1 METGIE
7 LRNEEEKSL
16 IGEIESVWAGFTQP
30 AVKDADAYQ
39 YAANNRKA
47 LKTYIKQLDEV
58 RKGHTRP
65 VDELKKQILSFFDN
79 KLAIL
84 ETAQRQIDKA
94 MLDYDAEIQRERAR
108 KQRELE
114 EYARKQAEEERS
126 KLEALALKA
135 LEQGNEAKAEA
146 LVVKAEEV
154 KEVVPVLAPVQP
166 IAEGTG
172 FRELWKFEIVDAKAL
187 PREYLKPDEVSL
199 GQVVRA
205 TKGKLQIP
213 GIRIWSEKIVQGR
226 SF

>member
-1 METGIE
+1 M
-7 LRNEEEKSL
+7 
-16 IGEIESVWAGFTQP
+16 
-30 AVKDADAYQ
+30 
-39 YAANNRKA
+39 
-47 LKTYIKQLDEV
+47 KTYLKQLEEV

-65 VDELKKQILSFFDN
+65 VDELKKQILAFFE
-79 KLAIL
+79 KRQAML

-94 MLDYDAEIQRERAR
+94 MLEYDAELQRERER

-114 EYARKQAEEERS
+114 EYARKQAEEERK
-126 KLEALALKA
+126 KLEAAALKA
-135 LEQGNEAKAEA
+135 LQQGNEAKAEA

-154 KEVVPVLAPVQP
+154 REVVPVLAPVQP

-172 FRELWKFEIVDAKAL
+172 FRELWKFEIFDAKAL
-187 PREYLKPDEVSL
+187 PREFLKPDEVSI

-205 TKGKLQIP
+205 TKGKIQIN